1 MNIPYLV
8 HILDFWCM
16 YNLTGMKKSII
27 RLWHELALSFFV
39 QDLHPSFFFLCL
51 CHIKK
56 RWTWRWEEKEDG
68 REKYF
73 EHSCYHFHFL
83 RQVPKQAL
91 IFNRHNKKFFL
102 LFHLASPFRHFQHS
116 NLMRPNKFY
125 SSPKQSPHFFFIE
138 SQWMYIRFWNIHLDF
153 YHIVN
158 FYFSDLRN
166 LKFSDMIFLNVQF
179 TFYKENLRR

>member
-1 MNIPYLV
+1 MATNVWHILWFWKSRLSDMNIPYLV

-125 SSPKQSPHFFFIE
+125 SSPEQSPHFFFIE
-138 SQWMYIRFWNIHLDF
+138 LQ
-153 YHIVN
+153 
-158 FYFSDLRN
+158 
-166 LKFSDMIFLNVQF
+166 
-179 TFYKENLRR
+179 